1 VSAGKKLLRL
11 RIINFARCRCNSRG
25 FILGRLSE
33 IVWYLNAEKIPDKLE
48 QQHYYR
54 YLDVDD
60 PGLKKM
66 RREYRRGLK
75 KGKAEIRL

>member
-1 VSAGKKLLRL
+1 VGKKLLRL
-11 RIINFARCRCNSRG
+11 RIINFALYRCSSRG

-54 YLDVDD
+54 YLDIDD

-75 KGKAEIRL
+75 KGEAKIKL

>member
-1 VSAGKKLLRL
+1 M
-11 RIINFARCRCNSRG
+11 
-25 FILGRLSE
+25 GRLSE
-33 IVWYLNAEKIPDKLE
+33 IVWFLHAKEIPDKIE
-48 QQHYYR
+48 AQHYYR
-54 YLDVDD
+54 YLDIDD